1 MGIEMQKNEWY
12 NIKKDR
18 GGLMKSLT
26 EIVAENI
33 KRERKKLGLSQYEL
47 GELLGYSVKNISKWE
62 SGKGIP
68 PTMILPSLASVL
80 KIDVNNLLT
89 EQKTSRFYL
98 GIDGGGTKT
107 EFALA
112 DSNGNIIKRL
122 LLGTSNPS
130 DIGIKASFEIL
141 KSGILEICSDHP
153 KSSISVYVGLAG
165 GSTVGVNEQIHQFLN
180 TFGFASANH
189 GSDAKNAIAAGLEN
203 ENGVVVIMG
212 TGSVAFAQYD
222 SVQYRV
228 GGYGYMFG
236 DAGSGFALGRDAILE
251 ALQFEDGSGSSAC
264 IHDLVR
270 KSCKRDT
277 VLEKLGDFYESGKRV
292 IAQYASCIFEAC
304 EKEDR
309 IAHSILRRNLE
320 AVAQNIRGAAKKLP
334 YSHFPIPVVL
344 CGGICSTY
352 EEVILPILQD
362 ILSTDKQKYHLS
374 VCQKPLVYGALMLS
388 GLTTEINE
396 ENE

>member
-1 MGIEMQKNEWY
+1 
-12 NIKKDR
+12 
-18 GGLMKSLT
+18 MKSLT

-33 KRERKKLGLSQYEL
+33 KRERKKLGLSQCEL
-47 GELLGYSVKNISKWE
+47 GELLGYSAKNISKWE

-68 PTMILPSLASVL
+68 PTVILPGLASAL

-89 EQKTSRFYL
+89 EQKPSRFYL

-112 DSNGNIIKRL
+112 DSNGNIIRRL

-130 DIGIKASFEIL
+130 DIGIKSSFEIL

-153 KSSISVYVGLAG
+153 KSSISVYAGLAG

-189 GSDAKNAIAAGLEN
+189 GSDAKNAIAAGLGN
-203 ENGVVVIMG
+203 GNGVVVIMG

-236 DAGSGFALGRDAILE
+236 DAGSGFALGRDAVLE

-264 IHDLVR
+264 IHDLVK

-277 VLEKLGDFYESGKRV
+277 VLEKLGDFYEGGKRIV
-292 IAQYASCIFEAC
+292 AQYASCVFEAY
-304 EKEDR
+304 EKNDPV
-309 IAHSILRRNLE
+309 AGNILRRNLE

-334 YSHFPIPVVL
+334 YMHFPIPVVL
-344 CGGICSTY
+344 CGGLCMAY
-352 EEVILPILQD
+352 EDVVMPMLQEILAG
-362 ILSTDKQKYHLS
+362 DKQKYHLS

-388 GLTTEINE
+388 GLPAATIQEDE
-396 ENE
+396 